1 MFWKKKPAPPPFVSA
16 VVVAAGASARMGGID
31 KQLADLGGLPVV
43 ARSIEALS
51 HCSLISEIVLVCP
64 AGQVTAY
71 YELAK
76 EFELAQVSKVV
87 EGAATRQE
95 SVFAGVEACNEQAEY
110 FAIHDGARPLVT
122 PEEVEA
128 CVLAAAQHGAAAL
141 GVKPKDTLK
150 QAGSDGYITAT
161 LNRDEIFAIHTPQ
174 VFAAAIYRRAM
185 AAARCEGKHY
195 TDDCQL
201 VEHLGERVHI
211 VPGRYGNIKITT
223 PEDLIIARAL
233 LDAREFGYEL
243 GEVEL

>member
-1 MFWKKKPAPPPFVSA
+1 MFWKKKPTPPPFVSA

-31 KQLADLGGLPVV
+31 KQFADLGGLPVV
-43 ARSIEALS
+43 ARSLEALS
-51 HCSLISEIVLVCP
+51 LCGLISEIVLVCP
-64 AGQVTAY
+64 AGQVPAY
-71 YELAK
+71 YELVR
-76 EFELAQVSKVV
+76 EFELAQVSKAV

-95 SVFAGVEACNEQAEY
+95 SVFAGVEACSEQAEY
-110 FAIHDGARPLVT
+110 FAIHDGARPLVL

-128 CVLAAAQHGAAAL
+128 CIQAAFEHGAAAL

-161 LNRDEIFAIHTPQ
+161 LNRDEIIAIHTPQ
-174 VFAAAIYRRAM
+174 VFGAVTYRRAM
-185 AAARCEGKHY
+185 AAARSEYKHY

-201 VEHLGERVHI
+201 VERLGEKVHI

-223 PEDLIIARAL
+223 PEDLVIARAL
-233 LDAREFGYEL
+233 RSCCEF